1 MTLLSI
7 GKIAKRAG
15 VSVETI
21 RFYEREGLIEEPA
34 RKESGYRQYIEVDV
48 KKLVFIQRA
57 KGLGF
62 SLKEIKDLMSLRAD
76 PKTTSKEIKQAA
88 QSKLDDIEKKI
99 KMLQSMRRSLK
110 SLVDK
115 CPGKGTTSDCP
126 ILDALDAAQ

>member
-15 VSVETI
+15 VSVETM

-34 RKESGYRQYIEVDV
+34 RKESGYRQYMETDV
-48 KKLVFIQRA
+48 KRLVFIQHA

-62 SLKEIKDLMSLRAD
+62 SLKEIKDLMSLRAN
-76 PKTTSKEIKQAA
+76 PKTTSKQIKLAA
-88 QSKLDDIEKKI
+88 QSKLDDIEEKI
-99 KMLQSMRRSLK
+99 KMLQGMRRSLK

-115 CPGKGTTSDCP
+115 CPGKGPTSDCP
-126 ILDALDAAQ
+126 ILDALDAEY

>member
-48 KKLVFIQRA
+48 KKLIFIQRA

-62 SLKEIKDLMSLRAD
+62 SLKEIKGLMTLRAD
-76 PKTTSKEIKQAA
+76 PKTTSREIKQAA

-110 SLVDK
+110 
-115 CPGKGTTSDCP
+115 
-126 ILDALDAAQ
+126 